1 MFHTRKYLT
10 RNGVNYIYFNTKLIR
25 LDEIR
30 RFTPSTFAFLGNSA

>member
-30 RFTPSTFAFLGNSA
+30 RIIISIFEF